1 MSQSRAR
8 SMCVCVCCCC
18 IVCIVRTQTYVMLC
32 LSYLT
37 RILSRSLY
45 PPRFHAV
52 HSVHIQRC
60 VACFYW
66 SKLLAS
72 LRRRNSNDNNKK
84 SNNKTKTIKTILC
97 RQIGTFW
104 ISFFLLCFSCRR
116 RRIHACTQTSRCAE
130 SETANANARP
140 LWPCACVGV
149 LCVAFGTSSINMH
162 ARIHERARTHTH
174 VRNNHSNQRLF
185 DGKHWLTGWR
195 ESVVFT
201 FGNPTAAPPK
211 ESSMNR
217 CCAASRVWNVDA
229 LQP

>member
-1 MSQSRAR
+1 MFGERLFLLLLFFFVLCPNRAR
-8 SMCVCVCCCC
+8 VRCVCVCCC
-18 IVCIVRTQTYVMLC
+18 IVCIVHTQTYVMLC

-45 PPRFHAV
+45 PPASMPFTLCISSVALHASIEV
-52 HSVHIQRC
+52 
-60 VACFYW
+60 
-66 SKLLAS
+66 
-72 LRRRNSNDNNKK
+72 NSSRLCEDETATTTTKK

-116 RRIHACTQTSRCAE
+116 IHACTQTLRCAE

-174 VRNNHSNQRLF
+174 TRTEQSFKSTSL
-185 DGKHWLTGWR
+185 WW
-195 ESVVFT
+195 
-201 FGNPTAAPPK
+201 
-211 ESSMNR
+211 
-217 CCAASRVWNVDA
+217 
-229 LQP
+229 